1 MEKKARLK
9 IISQILR
16 AGKRKIEHAKEH
28 CIKGGFHTHIDNVL
42 REIEVVEQELKFYG
56 REN

>member
-1 MEKKARLK
+1 MDKKARAK

-28 CIKGGFHTHIDNVL
+28 CIEGGFHSHIDNVL
-42 REIEVVEQELKFYG
+42 REIEIVEQELKFYG

>member
-1 MEKKARLK
+1 METKARLK
-9 IISQILR
+9 MISQIVR

-28 CIKGGFHTHIDNVL
+28 CIKGGIHTHIDNVL
-42 REIEVVEQELKFYG
+42 RTIDLVEQELKYYE